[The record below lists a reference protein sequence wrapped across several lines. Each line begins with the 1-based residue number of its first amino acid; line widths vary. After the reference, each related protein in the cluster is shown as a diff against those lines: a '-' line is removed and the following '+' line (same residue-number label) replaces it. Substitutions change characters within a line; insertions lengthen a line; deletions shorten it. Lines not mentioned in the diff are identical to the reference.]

1 MGNAIHRPAY
11 PEGHWDPS
19 PDRGPAPVARYGA
32 GADRLARRRRRG
44 NHWRS
49 SNRDRVIPRDML
61 ALVRRAFEGRYEVE
75 REIGKGGNARIY
87 LARDRDGNRVALK
100 ILHPELLVSVAADR
114 FLREIKL
121 ASRLSHPHIARL
133 LDSGEREWLVYY
145 VMTYVEGPTLRE
157 QLAEGKRL
165 RVAET
170 IRLAGD
176 LLDALD
182 HAHTHGIVHR
192 DVKPDN
198 VVLAA
203 EGAVL
208 LDFGIARAVAASGSD
223 RLTRSGIAVGTSTYM
238 SPEQITALNEIDA
251 RSDLY
256 SLACVLF
263 ECLAGQ
269 PPFTHRNE
277 VVVLQLHLNQP
288 PPDVRTFRADTPA
301 ELAGGIARALAKS
314 PAERWQS
321 AAAMRDALAAAR
333 V

>member
-1 MGNAIHRPAY
+1 
-11 PEGHWDPS
+11 
-19 PDRGPAPVARYGA
+19 
-32 GADRLARRRRRG
+32 
-44 NHWRS
+44 
-49 SNRDRVIPRDML
+49 ML
-61 ALVRRAFEGRYEVE
+61 ALVRTAFQGRYEVD

-87 LARDRDGNRVALK
+87 LAREPGGQAVALK
-100 ILHPELLVSVAADR
+100 VLHPELLVSVAADR

-121 ASRLSHPHIARL
+121 ASQLDHPHIAKL
-133 LDSGEREWLVYY
+133 LDSGERDWIVYF
-145 VMTYVEGPTLRE
+145 VMTYVEGPTLRDH
-157 QLAEGKRL
+157 LA
-165 RVAET
+165 RVRQMSIAET
-170 IRLAGD
+170 VRLADD

-182 HAHTHGIVHR
+182 HAHQRGIVHR

-198 VVLAA
+198 VVLST

-238 SPEQITALNEIDA
+238 SPEQITAVQELDR

-269 PPFTHRNE
+269 PPFIHRNE
-277 VVVLQLHLNQP
+277 AVVLQLHLTQP
-288 PPDVRTFRADTPA
+288 APDLRSIRADVPA
-301 ELAGGIARALAKS
+301 EIATGIARALAKT
-314 PAERWQS
+314 PDERWQS
-321 AAAMRDALAAAR
+321 AAAMREAITGAR

>member
-1 MGNAIHRPAY
+1 
-11 PEGHWDPS
+11 
-19 PDRGPAPVARYGA
+19 
-32 GADRLARRRRRG
+32 
-44 NHWRS
+44 
-49 SNRDRVIPRDML
+49 ML
-61 ALVRRAFEGRYEVE
+61 ALVRRAFEGRYVVE

-87 LARDRDGNRVALK
+87 LARDAAGSEVALK

-121 ASRLSHPHIARL
+121 ARQLDHPHIARL
-133 LDSGEREWLVYY
+133 LDSGEREWLVYF
-145 VMTYVEGPTLRE
+145 VMTYEEGPTLRE
-157 QLAEGKRL
+157 HLARSGPL
-165 RVAET
+165 SVAET

-176 LLDALD
+176 LLDALE
-182 HAHTHGIVHR
+182 HAHVHGIVHR

-198 VVLAA
+198 VVLTTR
-203 EGAVL
+203 GAVL

-238 SPEQITALNEIDA
+238 SPEQITALKEIDH

-256 SLACVLF
+256 SLGVMLF

-277 VVVLQLHLNQP
+277 AVVLQLHLTQP
-288 PPDVRTFRADTPA
+288 APDVRTLRPETPP
-301 ELAGGIARALAKS
+301 ELAVGIARALLKA
-314 PAERWQS
+314 PEDRWHS
-321 AAAMRDALAAAR
+321 AAAMRDALAGAG

>member
-1 MGNAIHRPAY
+1 
-11 PEGHWDPS
+11 
-19 PDRGPAPVARYGA
+19 
-32 GADRLARRRRRG
+32 
-44 NHWRS
+44 
-49 SNRDRVIPRDML
+49 ML
-61 ALVRRAFEGRYEVE
+61 GLVRRAFEGQYQVE

-87 LARDRDGNRVALK
+87 LARDPSGAEVALK

-121 ASRLSHPHIARL
+121 AKQLDHPHIAHL

-157 QLAEGKRL
+157 HLARVGKM
-165 RVAET
+165 AIPET
-170 IRLAGD
+170 VRLAQD
-176 LLDALD
+176 LLDALE
-182 HAHTHGIVHR
+182 HAHAHGIVHR

-198 VVLAA
+198 VVLAGR
-203 EGAVL
+203 GAVL

-238 SPEQITALNEIDA
+238 SPEQITALKEIDL

-256 SLACVLF
+256 ALGVVLY

-269 PPFTHRNE
+269 PAFVHRNE
-277 VVVLQLHLNQP
+277 AVVLQMHLTHP
-288 PPDVRTFRADTPA
+288 APDVRVLRPDAPA
-301 ELAGGIARALAKS
+301 ELALGIMRAMTKTTE
-314 PAERWQS
+314 ERWQS
-321 AAAMRDALAAAR
+321 AAAMRDALTAVR

>member
-1 MGNAIHRPAY
+1 
-11 PEGHWDPS
+11 
-19 PDRGPAPVARYGA
+19 
-32 GADRLARRRRRG
+32 
-44 NHWRS
+44 
-49 SNRDRVIPRDML
+49 ML
-61 ALVRRAFEGRYEVE
+61 ALVRTAFQGRYDVD

-87 LARDRDGNRVALK
+87 LARDPGGKAVALK
-100 ILHPELLVSVAADR
+100 VLHPELLVSVAADR

-121 ASRLSHPHIARL
+121 ASLLDHPHIAKL
-133 LDSGEREWLVYY
+133 LDSGERDWIVYF

-157 QLAEGKRL
+157 HLA
-165 RVAET
+165 RVRQMSIAET
-170 IRLAGD
+170 VRLADD

-182 HAHTHGIVHR
+182 HAHRQGIVHR

-198 VVLAA
+198 VVLST

-238 SPEQITALNEIDA
+238 SPEQITAVQELDR

-256 SLACVLF
+256 SLGCVLF

-269 PPFTHRNE
+269 PPFIHRNE
-277 VVVLQLHLNQP
+277 AVVLQLHLTQTAP
-288 PPDVRTFRADTPA
+288 DLRSLRPDVPPEMAT
-301 ELAGGIARALAKS
+301 GIARSLAKT
-314 PAERWQS
+314 PEERWQS
-321 AAAMRDALAAAR
+321 AAAMREAITGAR

>member
-1 MGNAIHRPAY
+1 
-11 PEGHWDPS
+11 
-19 PDRGPAPVARYGA
+19 
-32 GADRLARRRRRG
+32 
-44 NHWRS
+44 
-49 SNRDRVIPRDML
+49 ML
-61 ALVRRAFEGRYEVE
+61 ALVRRAFEGRYVVE

-87 LARDRDGNRVALK
+87 LARDAAGSEVALK

-121 ASRLSHPHIARL
+121 ARQLDHAHIARL
-133 LDSGEREWLVYY
+133 LDSGEREWLVYF
-145 VMTYVEGPTLRE
+145 VMTYEEGPTLRE
-157 QLAEGKRL
+157 HLARSGPL
-165 RVAET
+165 SVAET

-176 LLDALD
+176 LLDALE
-182 HAHTHGIVHR
+182 HAHAHGIVHR

-198 VVLAA
+198 VVLANR
-203 EGAVL
+203 GAVL

-238 SPEQITALNEIDA
+238 SPEQITALKEIDH

-256 SLACVLF
+256 SLGVMLF

-277 VVVLQLHLNQP
+277 AVVLQLHLTQP
-288 PPDVRTFRADTPA
+288 APDVRTLRPETPP
-301 ELAGGIARALAKS
+301 ELAVGIARALLKA
-314 PAERWQS
+314 PEDRWQT
-321 AAAMRDALAAAR
+321 AAAMRDALAGAG